1 MEFPFSN
8 QCILLT
14 VFFVGHCI
22 FNQVREALKKITIL
36 LLTFVNNGEVG
47 WVGGGSGA
55 CFVNKKNSPNALKQP
70 KKCIYKML
78 FSFLCRGGV
87 SDSHVQAQILPVGA
101 RKGDDHVGRTL
112 FF

>member
-47 WVGGGSGA
+47 WVGGGLERALSI
-55 CFVNKKNSPNALKQP
+55 KK
-70 KKCIYKML
+70 I
-78 FSFLCRGGV
+78 
-87 SDSHVQAQILPVGA
+87 VQMP
-101 RKGDDHVGRTL
+101 
-112 FF
+112 